1 MKIIQLLIVVTVC
14 MLTYNSNAQNK
25 TTQSMQQQIAS
36 SIFKGWQTG
45 ESGKGYN
52 SFLKYLEAESF
63 QYFSHP
69 LIGKHA
75 GKEAFEKLMALLNER
90 EVKPNQL
97 TFSNIISYQ
106 YNNSFCFQFDSE
118 GKVADGFKY
127 QGYNIIQLEIKE
139 GKLIGFREYF
149 GYINPSW
156 FK

>member
-1 MKIIQLLIVVTVC
+1 MKTIQLLIVVTVC

-45 ESGKGYN
+45 EAGGGYY
-52 SFLKYLEAESF
+52 SFRKYVVADGF

-69 LIGKHA
+69 LLGNYT
-75 GKEAFEKLMALLNER
+75 GKEAYEKLMSLVKER
-90 EVKPNQL
+90 EIKPNMLQ
-97 TFSNIISYQ
+97 FSNITRYQ
-106 YNNSFCFQFDSE
+106 HDNSFCFQFDSE
-118 GKVADGFKY
+118 GKVGDGFDYK
-127 QGYNIIQLEIKE
+127 GYNIIQLEIQD
-139 GKLIGFREYF
+139 GKLISFREYF